1 MGLETFQI
9 VVMVSLDRGV
19 LDRPVHPLGLAI
31 RRGMVRLGQPVFDAI
46 CDADTI
52 EDMWA
57 EEKAAGAG
65 AIPG

>member
-9 VVMVSLDRGV
+9 VVMVDLDGGF

-31 RRGMVRLGQPVFDAI
+31 RPGMVRLGQPVLDAI

-57 EEKAAGAG
+57 EETAAGAG
-65 AIPG
+65 AVLG